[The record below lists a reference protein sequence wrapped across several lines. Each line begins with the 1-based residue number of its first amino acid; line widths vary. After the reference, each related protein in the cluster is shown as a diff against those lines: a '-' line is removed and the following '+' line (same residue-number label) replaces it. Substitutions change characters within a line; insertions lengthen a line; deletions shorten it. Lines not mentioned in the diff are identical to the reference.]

1 MGRNKGF
8 ALMANTNSQK
18 LNIFAEGFRN
28 RKLIWKLA
36 KNDFKKRYAGSY
48 LGVVWGMVQPLVT
61 VVLYFLVFGLIFP
74 SQRSSGSDI
83 PFVLF
88 LTAGLVPWFFF
99 NEGLTT
105 GTNGLIEYNYLVKK
119 VVFNISILPIIR
131 AVAAV
136 FTHLFFIVVL
146 LIMASIYGYYPS
158 FYTIQVLYYSLCIF
172 VMILAISYAT
182 SAICVFFRD
191 LTQLMTILLQILM
204 WGTPIMWDLSS
215 LGNETVKK
223 VLMINPLVY
232 IINGYRE
239 SVYGKVWF
247 FQHGW
252 YTLYFWAFAALLM
265 LAGTAIF
272 KKLRVHFSD
281 VL

>member
-1 MGRNKGF
+1 MSSSHRQNRSI
-8 ALMANTNSQK
+8 L
-18 LNIFAEGFRN
+18 AEGFKG

-61 VVLYFLVFGLIFP
+61 VALYFVVFGLIFP

-88 LTAGLVPWFFF
+88 LTSGLVPWFFF
-99 NEGLTT
+99 NEGVMT
-105 GTNGLIEYNYLVKK
+105 GTNGLIEYDYLVKK
-119 VVFNISILPIIR
+119 VVFNISIIPMIR
-131 AVAAV
+131 AVAAT
-136 FTHLFFIVVL
+136 FTHLFFILVV
-146 LIMASIYGYYPS
+146 IVMGCVYGHYPS
-158 FYTIQVLYYSLCIF
+158 FYTIQVIYYSLCIF
-172 VMILAISYAT
+172 VLVLAISYAT
-182 SAICVFFRD
+182 SAVCVFFRD
-191 LTQLMTILLQILM
+191 LKEIVTIGLQILM

-232 IINGYRE
+232 IVNGYRE
-239 SVYGKVWF
+239 SIYGRAWF
-247 FQHGW
+247 FSHGW
-252 YTLYFWAFAALLM
+252 YTLYFWAIAALLM
-265 LAGTAIF
+265 LAGTAVF